1 MICTPSYIQYEKVIA
16 NLKTISDS
24 IEDLLFYLAASSRAG
39 QDRAGRSKSYYKI
52 ISTII
57 NVRRPPN
64 LIPEEVEGRRRTN
77 KKRIN
82 ALIIVVEISIIIYK

>member
-39 QDRAGRSKSYYKI
+39 QGRQGGVNPI
-52 ISTII
+52 I
-57 NVRRPPN
+57 
-64 LIPEEVEGRRRTN
+64 
-77 KKRIN
+77 K
-82 ALIIVVEISIIIYK
+82 